1 MASYVFPKVDEV
13 APPHS
18 RRDLSLYKLTT
29 ISIGVLSPILNI
41 EMLPDDWMRV
51 RTYASVETLPMLGPV
66 KGRWK
71 ISFDYYYEPWSNLYG
86 YMDNNAKMTTE
97 NILTQ
102 GRWLVASGG
111 MQSNDVSSTGVYAVT
126 REDFSVS
133 TIYNSMRIVGA
144 SSLFDYLGA
153 PVGFMGFFL
162 ENGKQLRPQDM
173 PAEGFLTYLDI
184 IRNYYVNNQEDS
196 IPFVYGN
203 DDFDG
208 NVEIYYGRYG
218 RVSLTVLDD
227 YFAGLR
233 YTSRK
238 GITERYIPG
247 FNWSI
252 SPSDWMAQLV
262 GASHGVLP
270 SIDMET
276 GTNVNVRTSGRLGG
290 LFCRTYR
297 MDLLR
302 GIMNTDVGEYSSF
315 VDTSENGTFTI
326 TDLQFAN
333 KLQALINR
341 IDITGGRFSDWI
353 RTRWNVKPGIEVDRP
368 IYLGS
373 HSTWL
378 DTMDVIATA
387 SGSSGSQNANSESN
401 LGQQV
406 AYGSGAIQGERPI
419 VIKSNQY
426 GTLMCIMS
434 IVPDVIYSQGFELNN
449 MKSTFSDI
457 FDPAFNQLGYQDV
470 FAGELSAFGATLV
483 PSSVLISPDEGIDNA
498 QFSVVATESNNLRTV
513 VGKRVAWSEY
523 MASLPRSHGDYAQG
537 ESLDWWNN
545 VRRYT
550 DENKV
555 EWDFKNADA
564 KPYAGQVFG
573 ALQRY
578 SPIDTTTYI
587 YPHLWNSIFADNSYD
602 AQNWLVS
609 VRFDIEANRALG
621 KRLMPHL

>member
-13 APPHS
+13 VPPHS

-29 ISIGVLSPILNI
+29 TSIGVLSPILNI

-71 ISFDYYYEPWSNLYG
+71 MSFDYYYEPWSNLYG

-102 GRWLVASGG
+102 GRWLVAVGG
-111 MQSNDVSSTGVYAVT
+111 MQSDSVSSTGV
-126 REDFSVS
+126 RDS
-133 TIYNSMRIVGA
+133 YNQSYFLEQLYDSQRIVGS
-144 SSLFDYLGA
+144 SSLFDYLGS
-153 PVGFMGFFL
+153 PVGFMGYFDT
-162 ENGKQLRPQDM
+162 NGQKLLPHRM

-184 IRNYYVNNQEDS
+184 IRNYYVNNQED
-196 IPFVYGN
+196 IVPFVLGDEAVY
-203 DDFDG
+203 DDG
-208 NVEIYYGRYG
+208 ETEYGRYG
-218 RVSLTVLDD
+218 RVSLTLLDD
-227 YFAGLR
+227 YFANLR
-233 YTSRK
+233 YQSRK
-238 GITERYIPG
+238 GIVERLIPE
-247 FNWSI
+247 FDWSI
-252 SPSDWMAQLV
+252 SPSSWLSQVV
-262 GASHGVLP
+262 GASHGVVP
-270 SIDMET
+270 AISILQ
-276 GTNVNVRTSGRLGG
+276 GSNVNLRTSGRLGG

-302 GIMNTDVGEYSSF
+302 GIMNGDVGEYESY
-315 VDTSENGTFTI
+315 VDVSNGNFTI

-470 FAGELSAFGATLV
+470 FSGEFSAFSATL
-483 PSSVLISPDEGIDNA
+483 SPDYNDEDLRLNDA
-498 QFSVVATESNNLRTV
+498 FQVVSRSSNDLRTV

-555 EWDFKNADA
+555 EWNFENSDT

-573 ALQRY
+573 SLQRY